1 MLLLIFSNEKLRL
14 VFYFVNKYWWLFLN
28 INFFE
33 LYVFFYYIFVRLF
46 SCLNKVD
53 FYIKL
58 DRECVIL

>member
-14 VFYFVNKYWWLFLN
+14 VFYFVNIILMIILF

-33 LYVFFYYIFVRLF
+33 LFFYYIFVRLF

-53 FYIKL
+53 F
-58 DRECVIL
+58 ILN